1 MFISHFFDVG
11 IEWRVLSS
19 LYAPQKEQLAK
30 HRWSLVGEGVQV
42 VCGYLCQEAHGRES
56 GSLSLTLG
64 FNLFRLCCC
73 ILDPPSS
80 GKTQI
85 IGHLVL
91 PVPIICPSYSS
102 GSIAFSSWDVPCFS
116 LS

>member
-11 IEWRVLSS
+11 IEWRVLSF
-19 LYAPQKEQLAK
+19 LFAPQKEQLAE
-30 HRWSLVGEGVQV
+30 HRWSLVGEGASGCVRK
-42 VCGYLCQEAHGRES
+42 AHGRES

-64 FNLFRLCCC
+64 FNSFRLCCC
-73 ILDPPSS
+73 VLDTFSS

-91 PVPIICPSYSS
+91 PVPIICPPYSS
-102 GSIAFSSWDVPCFS
+102 GPVAFSS
-116 LS
+116 